1 VSFSWRTTL
10 SAQLFNNSPRIEFP
24 GVYADYSFTLL
35 TYGFALCDLAYT
47 IVSSVGMYEYDR
59 AISDAGRK
67 SKEDQLNVAV
77 DFLCRAS
84 GVFTHIGETVLL
96 EWDANRN
103 FPTGFHKP
111 PDISREVNNALAK
124 MTLADAQTLAI
135 RRLLSKSAYD
145 SNITPGPPLPK
156 SHPPPA
162 FLAKLHIECSSLYSS
177 ARLLAKTPGASK
189 NLSGGD
195 FNMEVCSDL
204 RRYLGNQTTLHSA
217 LSRKWLGVEAGEK
230 GGMEKG
236 GEAVAFLQ
244 WAKKEL
250 EELKDGGK
258 LINIGNADKEQEE
271 RWKITVADELS
282 SVNVFYKYYKKMN
295 DTLHYQPVP
304 TQKDLQPRV
313 PGGRIAIPAKPYT
326 PPAPAFGPGSAEY
339 TRRKSQQQLEQSGS
353 VTTESGSVSP
363 PSVGEYAGAGAY
375 F

>member
-1 VSFSWRTTL
+1 
-10 SAQLFNNSPRIEFP
+10 
-24 GVYADYSFTLL
+24 
-35 TYGFALCDLAYT
+35 
-47 IVSSVGMYEYDR
+47 
-59 AISDAGRK
+59 
-67 SKEDQLNVAV
+67 
-77 DFLCRAS
+77 
-84 GVFTHIGETVLL
+84 
-96 EWDANRN
+96 
-103 FPTGFHKP
+103 
-111 PDISREVNNALAK
+111 

-162 FLAKLHIECSSLYSS
+162 LLAKLHIECSSLYSS

-189 NLSGGD
+189 NLSGD
-195 FNMEVCSDL
+195 SNMEVCTDL

-258 LINIGNADKEQEE
+258 FINIGNADKEQEE
-271 RWKITVADELS
+271 RWKNTVADELS

-295 DTLHYQPVP
+295 DTV
-304 TQKDLQPRV
+304 
-313 PGGRIAIPAKPYT
+313 
-326 PPAPAFGPGSAEY
+326 
-339 TRRKSQQQLEQSGS
+339 
-353 VTTESGSVSP
+353 
-363 PSVGEYAGAGAY
+363 
-375 F
+375 